1 MKKTTQIALAIALL
15 LLLFLFKDWI
25 RHAIITSLGGYTTK
39 ETQTITKTEYRQ
51 GIIDTLEI
59 FNHYVTTK
67 GITLN
72 PEPKIVYVTRKVGT
86 QTPITTPKE
95 SVPIDSVKQ
104 FEVQVKDS
112 LLDGRFTIYNK
123 FNGDL
128 LSSEFS
134 YKPLFPKYL
143 LRVDTLRI
151 TTTKT
156 ETLTRTRSK
165 FGLGLGFDTQSRLQI
180 LGSYTTK
187 NNWQFVYEFEVPSG
201 ISSTTGIQQPVHG
214 IKVLKGF

>member
-25 RHAIITSLGGYTTK
+25 RNAIITGLGGYTTK
-39 ETQTITKTEYRQ
+39 ETQTITKTEYKQ
-51 GIIDTLEI
+51 GAIDTLAV
-59 FNHYVTTK
+59 FNHYVSTK

-72 PEPKIVYVTRKVGT
+72 PEPKIVYITRTAPNQKNT
-86 QTPITTPKE
+86 ILPKE

-128 LSSEFS
+128 LSSEFN

-151 TTTKT
+151 ATTQT
-156 ETLTRTRSK
+156 ETLTRIRSK
-165 FGLGLGFDTQSRLQI
+165 FGLGLGVDTQSRFQI

-187 NNWQFVYEFEVPSG
+187 NNWQFVYEFEIPSG
-201 ISSTTGIQQPVHG
+201 ITDPTDIKQPVHG

>member
-39 ETQTITKTEYRQ
+39 ETQVVTKTEYRQ

-59 FNHYVTTK
+59 FNHYVSTK

-72 PEPKIVYVTRKVGT
+72 PKPKIVYVTRKVGT
-86 QTPITTPKE
+86 QTPIATPKE
-95 SVPIDSVKQ
+95 SIPIDSVKQ

-112 LLDGRFTIYNK
+112 LLDGRFTIFNK

-128 LSSEFS
+128 LSSEFN

-151 TTTKT
+151 ATTQT
-156 ETLTRTRSK
+156 ETLTRIRSK

-187 NNWQFVYEFEVPSG
+187 NNWQFVYEFGVPSG
-201 ISSTTGIQQPVHG
+201 ISSTTGVQQPVHG
-214 IKVLKGF
+214 VKVLKGF